1 MCSRTSARA
10 QTSRA
15 PASDRAEANLSLRLS
30 TFQHRLRQHQERFFH
45 ALGGLGAGAYDRP
58 AAFGEL
64 DDPALVELADP
75 GLVDLPF
82 RREIGLVEH
91 DDERDLAGDSF
102 GFLL

>member
-10 QTSRA
+10 QTTRA

-64 DDPALVELADP
+64 DDPALV
-75 GLVDLPF
+75 DLPF